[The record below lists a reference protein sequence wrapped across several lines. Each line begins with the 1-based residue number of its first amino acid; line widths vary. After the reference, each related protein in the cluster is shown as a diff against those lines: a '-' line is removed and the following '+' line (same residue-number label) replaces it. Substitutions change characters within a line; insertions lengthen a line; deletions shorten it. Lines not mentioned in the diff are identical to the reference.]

1 MRSEGI
7 LGTVAGIVGTIQA
20 NEVLKKILN
29 IGTGLDGYI
38 FILDLLH
45 LNFRKVKLK
54 KRKNC
59 FVDDEKNSYL
69 VFMFINFRCTILN
82 AEEKFLSLKK
92 NKTNVRYGPGL
103 DYPIKYIYR
112 KVNLPVKQIDK
123 KENWR
128 RVIFLDNNSGWI
140 HWSQLKPSNS
150 IITIEEKIL
159 FKKPSNFSEPLAKL
173 EKGRL
178 LVIKKCEDKWCNITT
193 DDYKGW
199 VKIKNIWGSTK

>member
-1 MRSEGI
+1 MI
-7 LGTVAGIVGTIQA
+7 
-20 NEVLKKILN
+20 KKIAIWFLC
-29 IGTGLDGYI
+29 LS
-38 FILDLLH
+38 ILSTQP
-45 LNFRKVKLK
+45 V
-54 KRKNC
+54 
-59 FVDDEKNSYL
+59 
-69 VFMFINFRCTILN
+69 I

-92 NKTNVRYGPGL
+92 DKTNVRYGPGL

-112 KVNLPVKQIDK
+112 KVNLPVRQIDK

-150 IITIEEKIL
+150 IITIEGKIL

-178 LVIKKCEDKWCNITT
+178 LVIKKCEDEWCNIIT
-193 DDYKGW
+193 DDYTGW
-199 VKIKNIWGSTK
+199 IKVKNIWGSTK

>member
-1 MRSEGI
+1 MIKKIIIWFLFISI
-7 LGTVAGIVGTIQA
+7 LGIQ
-20 NEVLKKILN
+20 
-29 IGTGLDGYI
+29 
-38 FILDLLH
+38 
-45 LNFRKVKLK
+45 
-54 KRKNC
+54 
-59 FVDDEKNSYL
+59 
-69 VFMFINFRCTILN
+69 ILN
-82 AEEKFLSLKK
+82 AKENFLSLKK

-128 RVIFLDNNSGWI
+128 RVVFLDNNSGWI

-150 IITIEEKIL
+150 IIAIEKKVL

-178 LVIKKCEDKWCNITT
+178 LVIKKCEKKWCSITT
-193 DDYKGW
+193 GKYVGW
-199 VKIKNIWGSTK
+199 VKIKNIWGSVK

>member
-1 MRSEGI
+1 M
-7 LGTVAGIVGTIQA
+7 
-20 NEVLKKILN
+20 KKIIIVFFLS
-29 IGTGLDGYI
+29 IL
-38 FILDLLH
+38 FIPIE
-45 LNFRKVKLK
+45 F
-54 KRKNC
+54 
-59 FVDDEKNSYL
+59 
-69 VFMFINFRCTILN
+69 TA

-92 NKTNVRYGPGL
+92 NKVYVRYGPSF
-103 DYPIKYIYR
+103 DSPIKYVYK

-128 RVIFLDNNSGWI
+128 RIVDLDNNSGWI

-150 IITIEEKIL
+150 IITIEEKFL

-178 LVIKKCEDKWCNITT
+178 LVIKKCEDNWCNITT

-199 VKIKNIWGSTK
+199 VKIKNVWGSTK

>member
-1 MRSEGI
+1 MI
-7 LGTVAGIVGTIQA
+7 
-20 NEVLKKILN
+20 KN
-29 IGTGLDGYI
+29 II
-38 FILDLLH
+38 IWLLC
-45 LNFRKVKLK
+45 LLLLEMNLL
-54 KRKNC
+54 
-59 FVDDEKNSYL
+59 S
-69 VFMFINFRCTILN
+69 

-140 HWSQLKPSNS
+140 HWSQLKQANS
-150 IITIEEKIL
+150 VIVTKEKIL
-159 FKKPSNFSEPLAKL
+159 FKKPSNFSKPIAKL

-178 LVIKKCEDKWCNITT
+178 LIIRNCEVEWCNIETNNYT
-193 DDYKGW
+193 GW
-199 VKIKNIWGSTK
+199 VKIKNIWGSIN

>member
-1 MRSEGI
+1 MIKKLAICFLCLSTLAAQL
-7 LGTVAGIVGTIQA
+7 LG
-20 NEVLKKILN
+20 
-29 IGTGLDGYI
+29 
-38 FILDLLH
+38 
-45 LNFRKVKLK
+45 
-54 KRKNC
+54 
-59 FVDDEKNSYL
+59 
-69 VFMFINFRCTILN
+69 

-150 IITIEEKIL
+150 IIIKEEKIL
-159 FKKPSNFSEPLAKL
+159 FKGPSNFSEPLAKL

-178 LVIKKCEDKWCNITT
+178 LIIKKCEDSWCSIST
-193 DDYKGW
+193 DNYKGW

>member
-1 MRSEGI
+1 MTNKI
-7 LGTVAGIVGTIQA
+7 ATWFLC
-20 NEVLKKILN
+20 LLILN
-29 IGTGLDGYI
+29 IQ
-38 FILDLLH
+38 
-45 LNFRKVKLK
+45 
-54 KRKNC
+54 
-59 FVDDEKNSYL
+59 S
-69 VFMFINFRCTILN
+69 LN

-92 NKTNVRYGPGL
+92 NKTNVRYGPSL

-159 FKKPSNFSEPLAKL
+159 FKKPSNFSKPFARLD
-173 EKGRL
+173 KGRL
-178 LVIKKCEDKWCNITT
+178 LVIKKCEADWCNVTT
-193 DDYKGW
+193 DNYTGW
-199 VKIKNIWGSTK
+199 IKVRNAWGSTK

>member
-1 MRSEGI
+1 MKKIATWFLCLSI
-7 LGTVAGIVGTIQA
+7 LGLQ
-20 NEVLKKILN
+20 L
-29 IGTGLDGYI
+29 
-38 FILDLLH
+38 
-45 LNFRKVKLK
+45 
-54 KRKNC
+54 
-59 FVDDEKNSYL
+59 
-69 VFMFINFRCTILN
+69 LN

-140 HWSQLKPSNS
+140 HYSQLKPSNS
-150 IITIEEKIL
+150 IIILERKIL
-159 FKKPSNFSEPLAKL
+159 FKKPENFSKPIARL

-178 LVIKKCEDKWCNITT
+178 LVVKKCERNWCKVTT
-193 DDYKGW
+193 SDYFGW
-199 VKIKNIWGSTK
+199 VKTENIWGSIK